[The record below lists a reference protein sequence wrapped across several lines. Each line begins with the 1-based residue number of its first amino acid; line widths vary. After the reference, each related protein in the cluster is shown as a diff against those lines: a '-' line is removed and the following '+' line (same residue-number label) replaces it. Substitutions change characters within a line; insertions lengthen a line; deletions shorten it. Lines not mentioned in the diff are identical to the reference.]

1 MREDIICEQPF
12 YYRAFPAQKIDSSF
26 LTLGLGA
33 QRPSL
38 CIGNDFKTKPA
49 PNRNCK
55 EMIYNS
61 IFKRF
66 MNAFL
71 KLTAL
76 SSRGKLWGSNPHHWR
91 QSQIH
96 NPGLNSYS
104 GLVLGI
110 LLLLLSTVRWAVPSG
125 EFVSCQ
131 VTNAPTIWLASW
143 SL

>member
-12 YYRAFPAQKIDSSF
+12 YYRAFPVQKIDSSF

-76 SSRGKLWGSNPHHWR
+76 SSRGKL
-91 QSQIH
+91 
-96 NPGLNSYS
+96 
-104 GLVLGI
+104 
-110 LLLLLSTVRWAVPSG
+110 
-125 EFVSCQ
+125 
-131 VTNAPTIWLASW
+131 
-143 SL
+143 

>member
-1 MREDIICEQPF
+1 MDISYIPTEYALKKQYYGLSSDRGGLREDIICEQPF

-76 SSRGKLWGSNPHHWR
+76 SSRGKL
-91 QSQIH
+91 
-96 NPGLNSYS
+96 
-104 GLVLGI
+104 
-110 LLLLLSTVRWAVPSG
+110 
-125 EFVSCQ
+125 
-131 VTNAPTIWLASW
+131 
-143 SL
+143 